1 MDRITL
7 DQLRQTFVDRHPG
20 WCVSLYMPAHRA
32 GRETEQNPIRFKNLL
47 RRVEERLQAK
57 GLRSTQV
64 RDLLKE
70 PQRLLQDPGFWRHQS
85 DGLAVFVSEDLFR
98 SFRLPMEFAEL
109 TVISDRFHVKPLLP
123 FLTSD
128 STFHIL
134 ALSHKQVRLL
144 EGTRHTVDEI
154 DLENLPASISDTF
167 PDGFPERQL
176 QFHTGTASGSGNRPA
191 MFHGH
196 DIGNDIKERIRQ
208 WFRTVDQ
215 HVRDFL
221 PNGPSPLVLA
231 GVDALFPLYKEVNTY
246 SHLMEE
252 GIPGNPEGMKPE
264 ELHGKAWAI
273 VEPVFAEERE
283 AGSARYRQLAGTG
296 QTTTDVTEAALAAQ
310 HGRIDLLFVAVGVQV
325 WGRFDMENDRVFT
338 YETPEPGAED
348 LLDFTAIQTLVKGG
362 TVYAVQP
369 KEVPDRMPLAAVL
382 RY

>member
-1 MDRITL
+1 
-7 DQLRQTFVDRHPG
+7 
-20 WCVSLYMPAHRA
+20 
-32 GRETEQNPIRFKNLL
+32 
-47 RRVEERLQAK
+47 
-57 GLRSTQV
+57 
-64 RDLLKE
+64 
-70 PQRLLQDPGFWRHQS
+70 
-85 DGLAVFVSEDLFR
+85 
-98 SFRLPMEFAEL
+98 MEFAEL
-109 TVISDRFHVKPLLP
+109 AVVSDRFHVKPLLP

-128 STFHIL
+128 STFRIL

-154 DLENLPASISDTF
+154 DLEGVPESLSDTF
-167 PDGFPERQL
+167 PDGFPENQL

-196 DIGNDIKERIRQ
+196 DISNDIKERIRQ

-221 PNGPSPLVLA
+221 QNGSSPLVLA

-246 SHLMEE
+246 PHLMDE

-264 ELHGKAWAI
+264 ELHGKAWDI

-325 WGRFDMENDRVFT
+325 WGRFDMEKDRVFT

-348 LLDFTAIQTLVKGG
+348 LLDFTAIQTLIKGG
-362 TVYAVQP
+362 TVYAVSP
-369 KEVPDRMPLAAVL
+369 KDVPGQKPLAAVL

>member
-47 RRVEERLQAK
+47 RGVEERLQAK
-57 GLRSTQV
+57 GMRSTQV

-70 PQRLLQDPGFWRHQS
+70 PHRLLQDPGFWRHQS

-109 TVISDRFHVKPLLP
+109 AVVSDRFHVKPLLP

-128 STFHIL
+128 STFRIL

-154 DLENLPASISDTF
+154 DLEGVPESLSDTF
-167 PDGFPERQL
+167 PDGFPENQL

-196 DIGNDIKERIRQ
+196 DISNDIKERIRQ

-246 SHLMEE
+246 PHLMDE

-264 ELHGKAWAI
+264 ELHGKAWEI

-325 WGRFDMENDRVFT
+325 WGRFDMEKDRVFT

-348 LLDFTAIQTLVKGG
+348 LLDFTAIQTLIKGG
-362 TVYAVQP
+362 TVYAVSP
-369 KEVPDRMPLAAVL
+369 KDVPDQKPLAAVL